1 MKYLLIIVLVF
12 ISTLSF
18 AGGGVANYNQ
28 RIVPDIVSIKWLKS
42 HYNDPNLVII
52 DVRKGTVF
60 KKGHL
65 RRAVNLPT
73 FKYLFDTKNKY
84 MTPKLNVLKETFGK
98 SGIDKDSLIVVY
110 GNQQLI
116 WAARFYWLAKV
127 LGCENVG
134 LLSVGYGNWQK
145 DKLPI
150 TTSIYKP
157 PIKNFIPR
165 VDNSIIETKLSALLS
180 IGKDIIIDGRP
191 PAYYHGKE
199 SHAKRSGHV
208 PTALN
213 YPGSGYYRVTPSG
226 SIIKNIDQLKKL
238 YKKLPKDKKII
249 LYCEDGADAAINFL
263 ILKKLGYKASV
274 YDGSWLEW
282 GNDPKLPI
290 EKQK

>member
-1 MKYLLIIVLVF
+1 MKYLSIIILVF

-18 AGGGVANYNQ
+18 AGGVRHSQ
-28 RIVPDIVSIKWLKS
+28 RIVPDIVSPKWLKS
-42 HYNDPNLVII
+42 HYSNPNLVII
-52 DVRKGTVF
+52 DVRKEAVF

-65 RRAVNLPT
+65 KRAVNLPT
-73 FKYLFDTKNKY
+73 FKYLFDTKNSY
-84 MTPKLNVLKETFGK
+84 MMPKLNVLKDTFSK

-145 DKLPI
+145 GKLPI

-157 PIKNFIPR
+157 SVKNFIPR
-165 VDNSIIETKLSALLS
+165 VDNSIIDTKLSTLLS

-191 PAYYHGKE
+191 PEYYHGKK
-199 SHAKRSGHV
+199 SHAKRFGHI

-213 YPGSGYYRVTPSG
+213 YPGSGNYRVTPTG
-226 SIIKNIDQLKKL
+226 SIIKNLDQLKKL

-249 LYCEDGADAAINFL
+249 LYCEDGADAAMNFL

-282 GNDPKLPI
+282 GNDPKLPV
-290 EKQK
+290 EK